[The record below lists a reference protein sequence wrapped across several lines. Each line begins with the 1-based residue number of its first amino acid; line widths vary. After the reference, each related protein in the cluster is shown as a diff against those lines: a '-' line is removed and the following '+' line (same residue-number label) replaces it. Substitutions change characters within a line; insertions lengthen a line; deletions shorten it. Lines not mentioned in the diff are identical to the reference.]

1 MNLFILRYLP
11 EISDLFFIIPLLLNK
26 LINHLLDLWASADS
40 FEIKLNSFVVIRRI
54 SVNGD
59 ENL

>member
-11 EISDLFFIIPLLLNK
+11 DISDLFFIIPLLLNK

>member
-26 LINHLLDLWASADS
+26 LINHLLDLWASSDS

>member
-11 EISDLFFIIPLLLNK
+11 DISDLFFIIPLLLNK

-40 FEIKLNSFVVIRRI
+40 FEIKLNAFVVIRRI

>member
-11 EISDLFFIIPLLLNK
+11 EISDIFFIIPLLLNK

>member
-40 FEIKLNSFVVIRRI
+40 FEIKLNSFVVISRI